1 MPDSVINETT
11 QKMEE
16 LQIENDTEKKFQKNP
31 AYKNLNSSAIIFI

>member
-31 AYKNLNSSAIIFI
+31 AYKNLNSSGIILI